1 MAIRILLVDDNALMR
16 TATKIVLST
25 EKELTVIGE
34 ATDGLTGVRMAVE
47 LEPDIVL
54 MDINMKPVNGIRAT
68 QVLLAKRP
76 ETVVIGFSALP
87 HPRQERQLIEAGA
100 ASVILK
106 SSTAKEII
114 SGILH
119 SYRQVQQS
127 RHLQ

>member
-25 EKELTVIGE
+25 EKELAVIGE
-34 ATDGLTGVRMAVE
+34 AADGLTGVRMAVE
-47 LEPDIVL
+47 LEPDVVL

-100 ASVILK
+100 ATVILK